1 VTFVKALTSGLNL
14 GAGHA
19 DIPFAG
25 KERGPMTEQ
34 EAMAQEVNQE
44 VSAKSVA
51 EHLNALLLSADSTA
65 QRIVR
70 EAESRAQEQ
79 LAEVDQR
86 VRRMEAEAASL
97 TAWKLETDQM
107 IQTLADAIGDFSKD
121 VAQIPQRIDQAL
133 TPLAAHVPVVVR
145 QIEDLRTALGMPAS
159 ESRPEGHQENGSQ
172 AFPQG
177 PEQVGSQVGEIQ
189 IGWLPGWEDLEDGTR

>member
-1 VTFVKALTSGLNL
+1 
-14 GAGHA
+14 
-19 DIPFAG
+19 
-25 KERGPMTEQ
+25 MTEQ
-34 EAMAQEVNQE
+34 EAVTQQVNQE

-79 LAEVDQR
+79 MAEVDHR
-86 VRRMEAEAASL
+86 VRRMEAEAARL

-107 IQTLADAIGDFSKD
+107 IQALAGAIGDFSKD

-133 TPLAAHVPVVVR
+133 SPLAAHVPQVVR
-145 QIEDLRTALGMPAS
+145 QIEELRSALGMPAS
-159 ESRPEGHQENGSQ
+159 ESRPQGYPENGSQ
-172 AFPQG
+172 AVPSS
-177 PEQVGSQVGEIQ
+177 PEQDGSQVGEIQ